1 MTKQQTSL
9 LFQIPKRL
17 KERYYMTTTNTIILF
32 PWSLTYPYPIMRTSS
47 MLKRHPPLPYLVHR
61 TRSDQGFTLIEL
73 LVVLIIIGILA
84 GYVGPKIM
92 GHPEEAKRTMAAVQI
107 TGLET
112 ALESYKLDNGMYP
125 STEQGLQ
132 ALVGAPSTGRLP
144 PKWREGGYL
153 TKKNVPLDPWGND
166 YIYLS
171 PGSHGDFDIISYGRD
186 GQAGGEGD
194 DRDITNWT
202 LE

>member
-1 MTKQQTSL
+1 MSFSSMHKKYSL
-9 LFQIPKRL
+9 LP
-17 KERYYMTTTNTIILF
+17 N
-32 PWSLTYPYPIMRTSS
+32 PA
-47 MLKRHPPLPYLVHR
+47 HR
-61 TRSDQGFTLIEL
+61 IHSENGFTLIEL

-107 TGLET
+107 TSLET
-112 ALESYKLDNGMYP
+112 AVESYKLDNGVYP

-132 ALVGAPSTGRLP
+132 ALVEAPASGRLP
-144 PKWREGGYL
+144 KKWRTGGYL
-153 TKKNVPLDPWGND
+153 AKGKVPKDPWGND

-171 PGSHGDFDIISYGRD
+171 PGSHSDFDIISYGGD

-194 DRDITNWT
+194 DVDITNWT
-202 LE
+202 ND